1 MHVCLHVAL
10 QLAGLSAGV
19 VTQVALVGLL
29 PSVAPAVDHQV
40 ALELEGLPT
49 ELAGLGLHWWLGG
62 RRSGLQRR
70 KRWCGQERGFAAR
83 LEGLQQPLHR
93 AGPARGQGR
102 TGRVAGQLP
111 QPPGE
116 IHSRGLHRHGVQ
128 SQHPVK
134 GTRVMGG
141 QSHFFGTQA
150 LYAMRIQM
158 VPRGRAKEGR
168 RGWESPFSQPRRLS
182 RDRAGYSE
190 QVKRVIVCNVNPME
204 RWLGRALCT

>member
-1 MHVCLHVAL
+1 MHVGLHVAL
-10 QLAGLSAGV
+10 QLAGLRAGV
-19 VTQVALVGLL
+19 VAEVALVGLL
-29 PSVAPAVDHQV
+29 PRVAPAVDHQV
-40 ALELEGLPT
+40 ALKLEGLPT
-49 ELAGLGLHWWLGG
+49 ELAGLGLHGGLGG
-62 RRSGLQRR
+62 RRSRLQRR
-70 KRWCGQERGFAAR
+70 EGRRGQERGLAAG

-93 AGPARGQGR
+93 AGPARGQGWA
-102 TGRVAGQLP
+102 GGVAGQLP

-116 IHSRGLHRHGVQ
+116 IHSGGLHRHGVQ

-141 QSHFFGTQA
+141 QSHFFRTQA
-150 LYAMRIQM
+150 LNAMRIQM

-168 RGWESPFSQPRRLS
+168 RGWETPFSQPRRLP

-190 QVKRVIVCNVNPME
+190 QVKRVIVCNVNPVE